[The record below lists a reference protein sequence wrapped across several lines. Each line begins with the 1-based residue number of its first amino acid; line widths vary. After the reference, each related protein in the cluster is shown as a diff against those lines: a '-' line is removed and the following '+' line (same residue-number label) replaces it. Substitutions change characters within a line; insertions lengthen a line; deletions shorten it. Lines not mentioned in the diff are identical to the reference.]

1 MDRLKLSAEVFAKEL
16 APYIAFKNFSSMRG
30 TFIDHFEVYDSQ
42 TFLMRK
48 DCLCLC
54 LGDEFPPCQ
63 HIQGGTTFICTSAK
77 AACKNTECNRCN
89 IIALKDLGPAAA
101 INAVAAVFARYQE
114 YGLAIELAASKGDE
128 GLQAIMDIGEK
139 MIGAPLCLLDIN
151 YNVIACSDHK
161 ELFRNPLWE
170 TIVEENKPAR
180 CEIIDTCIRSI
191 APDNPAPTNSA
202 MKAAAVSG
210 YNLLLRSLLRRGHA
224 VASLWAI
231 STEKGFFFPPASL
244 HMLAWIGRCLD
255 EWAEGTQQL
264 ITGRGSIMERFLLD
278 IADGSLHD
286 DMTLG
291 IAANYVGFEI
301 KSDAEYQLC
310 VFKPIDKVSAAE
322 IDIQLMQTIEKRF
335 PKAICAVTDMGVL
348 VLFTLEANGIDLEPK
363 EKEVLQSLCSQLSY
377 TAVLSTSYFNLTD
390 TPKIVQQIADCLSF
404 LALGTGRGKLHH
416 HCNHLVQ
423 QNMRF
428 VLANQPPETLI
439 HPMIRKLQKYDE
451 ENGVNYLETFKVYLN
466 NRCNAAETSEQLYM
480 HRNTLLHRIK
490 RIEEL
495 LGHTLEDWT
504 LRRVLLFSIDYL
516 YLEEKRDI

>member
-1 MDRLKLSAEVFAKEL
+1 
-16 APYIAFKNFSSMRG
+16 
-30 TFIDHFEVYDSQ
+30 
-42 TFLMRK
+42 
-48 DCLCLC
+48 
-54 LGDEFPPCQ
+54 
-63 HIQGGTTFICTSAK
+63 
-77 AACKNTECNRCN
+77 
-89 IIALKDLGPAAA
+89 
-101 INAVAAVFARYQE
+101 
-114 YGLAIELAASKGDE
+114 
-128 GLQAIMDIGEK
+128 
-139 MIGAPLCLLDIN
+139 
-151 YNVIACSDHK
+151 
-161 ELFRNPLWE
+161 
-170 TIVEENKPAR
+170 
-180 CEIIDTCIRSI
+180 
-191 APDNPAPTNSA
+191 

-231 STEKGFFFPPASL
+231 STEKEFFFPPASL

-255 EWAEGTQQL
+255 EWVEGTQQL

-286 DMTLG
+286 DVMLD
-291 IAANYVGFEI
+291 IAAKAVGFEL
-301 KSDAEYQLC
+301 KGDAEYQLC
-310 VFKPIDKVSAAE
+310 VFKPIDKISALE
-322 IDIQLMQTIEKRF
+322 TDIQLMQTIEKRF
-335 PKAICAVTDMGVL
+335 CRAICAVTDVGVL
-348 VLFTLEANGIDLEPK
+348 ALFTLSADGIDLAPE

-377 TAVLSTSYFNLTD
+377 TAVLSTAYFSLTD
-390 TPKIVQQIADCLSF
+390 TPKVVQQVTNCLSF
-404 LALGTGRGKLHH
+404 LAVGDGQGKLHH

-466 NRCNAAETSEQLYM
+466 NRCNAAETSEQLHM

-495 LGHTLEDWT
+495 LGRSLEDWT

>member
-30 TFIDHFEVYDSQ
+30 TFIDHFEVYDNQ
-42 TFLMRK
+42 TFLLRK
-48 DCLCLC
+48 DCLYLC

-63 HIQGGTTFICTSAK
+63 HIQGGTTFVCTNAK
-77 AACKNTECNRCN
+77 AACKDTECDRCN
-89 IIALKDLGPAAA
+89 IIALKRLSPAGTINSAAA
-101 INAVAAVFARYQE
+101 IFSRYQE
-114 YGLAIELAASKGDE
+114 YGLAIELAASQGDN
-128 GLQAIMDIGEK
+128 GLQTIMDIGEK
-139 MIGAPLCLLDIN
+139 IIGAPLCLLDIN
-151 YNVIACSDHK
+151 YNVVACSDHK

-170 TIVEENKPAR
+170 TIVEGNKPAR
-180 CEIIDTCIRSI
+180 CEIIDACIRDIS
-191 APDNPAPTNSA
+191 PDSPASANTA
-202 MKAAAVSG
+202 MKATAVSG
-210 YNLLLRSLLRRGHA
+210 YNLLLRSLFRRGHA

-231 STEKGFFFPPASL
+231 STEKGRFFPPASL
-244 HMLAWIGRCLD
+244 HMLAWISRQLD
-255 EWAEGTQQL
+255 EWVEGTQQL
-264 ITGRGSIMERFLLD
+264 IVGRGSIMERFLLD

-286 DMTLG
+286 DAMLD
-291 IAANYVGFEI
+291 IAARAVGFEL

-310 VFKPIDKVSAAE
+310 VFKPIDKISA
-322 IDIQLMQTIEKRF
+322 IDADTQLMQTIEKRI
-335 PKAICAVTDMGVL
+335 PGSICAITDVGVL
-348 VLFTLEANGIDLEPK
+348 ALFTLAANGIDLTVE
-363 EKEVLQSLCSQLSY
+363 EKDALQNLCTQLSY
-377 TAVLSTSYFNLTD
+377 TAILSTAYFNLTD
-390 TPKIVQQIADCLSF
+390 TPKVVQQVTDCLSF
-404 LALGTGRGKLHH
+404 LAVGKGQGRLHH

-439 HPMIRKLQKYDE
+439 HPMIRKLQRYDE

-466 NRCNAAETSEQLYM
+466 NRCNAAETSQQLYM

-516 YLEEKRDI
+516 YLEEMRDI